1 MDTNYLLHFTLS
13 LSMFF
18 IPVPITFP
26 MLSVMYMFLSF
37 TVQVGDSLITVQ
49 LHWQQTFVFSMNIKK
64 GSAKKVR
71 TFAMLSLSFSPQY
84 DFSMNGD
91 GLQIWK
97 VSASSWQGG
106 RPHVWGLGKWLG
118 TVTKCYADHGLEWIL
133 WDNPCNRKYI
143 WDLKHKKI
151 GYESI
156 NWISSGSR

>member
-1 MDTNYLLHFTLS
+1 MDTNYLLHFSLS

-26 MLSVMYMFLSF
+26 MVSVMYMCLSHC
-37 TVQVGDSLITVQ
+37 TGGRLTHYCSAILITDFCFQ
-49 LHWQQTFVFSMNIKK
+49 YEYKERFSQ
-64 GSAKKVR
+64 KVR

-84 DFSMNGD
+84 DFSMNED

-97 VSASSWQGG
+97 VAAGSWQGG
-106 RPHVWGLGKWLG
+106 RPQVWGLGKWLG

-133 WDNPCNRKYI
+133 WGNPCNRKYI

-151 GYESI
+151 GYEGI
-156 NWISSGSR
+156 NWMSSGSG